1 LPLEKHG
8 LSWIRPQASVAHPLD
23 DGPAVLLYRPLEQTA
38 RQLGSDAEAYQ
49 QLLRPFLGDARGLI
63 ADVLTLPGLPRR
75 PLRLARFGLLASRAA
90 TSLAR
95 RFDGP
100 RARAH
105 LAGCA
110 AHSMLPLEQRPSAAI
125 ALLFL
130 IAGHTEEWPVA
141 KGGSSAI
148 ASALAGLLGELGG
161 EIQTGHRVTSPGDL
175 PPARLYLF
183 DVSPRQLSKIAGSV
197 LPRRYLRALNRYRY
211 GPGASSPA
219 MQCLPRTSNG
229 TIQISS
235 AAPSPAASTTC
246 GRPSRDRWRGSI
258 LTPLPIRASSC
269 VRLPRRPA
277 GASTAC
283 AVLAR
288 PAAP

>member
-1 LPLEKHG
+1 
-8 LSWIRPQASVAHPLD
+8 
-23 DGPAVLLYRPLEQTA
+23 
-38 RQLGSDAEAYQ
+38 
-49 QLLRPFLGDARGLI
+49 
-63 ADVLTLPGLPRR
+63 
-75 PLRLARFGLLASRAA
+75 
-90 TSLAR
+90 
-95 RFDGP
+95 
-100 RARAH
+100 
-105 LAGCA
+105 
-110 AHSMLPLEQRPSAAI
+110 MLPLEQRPSAAI

-258 LTPLPIRASSC
+258 LTPLPIRIFLCS
-269 VRLPRRPA
+269 
-277 GASTAC
+277 ASTPPGGGVHGMCGAR
-283 AVLAR
+283 AARSALKQLAR
-288 PAAP
+288 QPLGPLS